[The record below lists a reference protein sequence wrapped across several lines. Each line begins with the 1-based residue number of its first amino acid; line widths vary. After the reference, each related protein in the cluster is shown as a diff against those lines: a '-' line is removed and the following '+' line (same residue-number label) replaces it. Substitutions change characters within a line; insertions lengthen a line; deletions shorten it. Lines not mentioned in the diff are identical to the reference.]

1 MVMNNIVRTKK
12 RIRKNHAGLK
22 RCLPKSSMY
31 RDPKYGFSVR
41 LPRWW
46 KCYNIIRRSNR
57 LDDAEYG
64 VFFLFKY
71 KGKVYESALTLLVF
85 RMTLKQW
92 RARGYD
98 ESPIVRLAVRN
109 GRIFAYAVP
118 EELPEQFLDKTG
130 YDYDYKKYGR
140 PIRLLS
146 RMVNDDVPK
155 IIKTFRLN

>member
-1 MVMNNIVRTKK
+1 MNNSE
-12 RIRKNHAGLK
+12 
-22 RCLPKSSMY
+22 PKSGPAKSFLY
-31 RDPKYGFSVR
+31 RDPKYGFSIK
-41 LPRWW
+41 LPQWW
-46 KCYNIIRRSNR
+46 KCYTVVRRSTR

-71 KGKVYESALTLLVF
+71 KGKVYESALTLLVY

-92 RARGYD
+92 RDAGYD
-98 ESPIVRLAVRN
+98 ESPIIRLAVRN
-109 GRIFAYAVP
+109 GRIFSYTVP
-118 EELPEQFLDKTG
+118 EELPEEFLDKTG

-155 IIKTFRLN
+155 IVKTFRLG

>member
-1 MVMNNIVRTKK
+1 MSNIARTRKS
-12 RIRKNHAGLK
+12 IRTNHSGLK
-22 RCLPKSSMY
+22 RGLPKSSMY
-31 RDPKYGFSVR
+31 RDPKYGFRIR

-46 KCYNIIRRSNR
+46 KCYPIIRRSSR
-57 LDDAEYG
+57 LGDADYG

-71 KGKVYESALTLLVF
+71 KGKVYESALTLLVY

-92 RARGYD
+92 RDKGYD
-98 ESPIVRLAVRN
+98 DSPIVRMAVRN
-109 GRIFAYAVP
+109 GRIYAYAVP

-146 RMVNDDVPK
+146 RMVNDDAPR
-155 IIKTFRLN
+155 IIKTFKLD